1 MRRQRRKRHGER
13 RRAVVKRGAL
23 EGSGWRWL
31 GPQWMQLAGGEG
43 ARGRHQVGGAEGNLA
58 GLAGTAESG
67 AGRGYARAAGGSAF
81 CLGSLGVR
89 SVCVAAA
96 RLCAGGVPWVLLCGS

>member
-13 RRAVVKRGAL
+13 GRAVVKRGAL

-43 ARGRHQVGGAEGNLA
+43 ALAAKFRHPSVAPYLRALERVEGSPPA
-58 GLAGTAESG
+58 G
-67 AGRGYARAAGGSAF
+67 
-81 CLGSLGVR
+81 
-89 SVCVAAA
+89 
-96 RLCAGGVPWVLLCGS
+96 

>member
-1 MRRQRRKRHGER
+1 MMRRQRRKRHGER
-13 RRAVVKRGAL
+13 GRAVVKRGAL

-58 GLAGTAESG
+58 GLAGTAEGG
-67 AGRGYARAAGGSAF
+67 AGRGYAGSAF
-81 CLGSLGVR
+81 CLGMR

-96 RLCAGGVPWVLLCGS
+96 RLCNGGES